1 MCCFPIDRSIVRN
14 RNRSNDE
21 TKEEVIGHTRG
32 GRPWHARI
40 ASRKF
45 WPLTPTTTVNFWPHG
60 TKREDFSI
68 VSRGVFIR
76 CRRLFVR
83 RLPSRRSASRKS
95 PPECFPVIVPYANR
109 SRRGILQAIDRW
121 RRSTV
126 STFFLST
133 TFSNLF
139 SFSFL
144 YTFLFSFI
152 FLLFRE
158 KQKTTRTKRSRTKY
172 DREYTR
178 NVDVTNERAIR
189 ELLFQSID
197 LFLQSFSFQME
208 KRLVEKEEKA
218 EK

>member
-1 MCCFPIDRSIVRN
+1 MVDLGTQ
-14 RNRSNDE
+14 E
-21 TKEEVIGHTRG
+21 
-32 GRPWHARI
+32 I

-45 WPLTPTTTVNFWPHG
+45 RPLTPTTTVNFWPHG
-60 TKREDFSI
+60 TMLEDFSI
-68 VSRGVFIR
+68 VSRSVFIR
-76 CRRLFVR
+76 CRRLSMR

-126 STFFLST
+126 STFFLFT
-133 TFSNLF
+133 TFSILF

-158 KQKTTRTKRSRTKY
+158 KQKTTRSNVRIEY

-208 KRLVEKEEKA
+208 KRLVEKKEKA